1 MNTIRAFI
9 AVELPEAVRQFLYET
24 ALSLADRVPAG
35 AVRWVKPGAMHLTL
49 HFLGDTPVDKLPALG
64 AGLDRVVGHRPSFA
78 LHLGEL
84 GCFPNP
90 RRPRVIWAGV
100 AGTGPALADLKRA
113 VDEMLAPLGWA
124 PEDDKPFQAHLTL
137 GRVKHSNQLIQ
148 LPWGERL
155 APRPVPVDAIY
166 LIESQLR
173 PDGPVYTIRHKAPL
187 AKPAAPQPQ

>member
-49 HFLGDTPVDKLPALG
+49 HFLGDTPVDKLPALS
-64 AGLDRVVGHRPSFA
+64 AGLDSVVRSRPSFG
-78 LHLGEL
+78 LQLGEL

-100 AGTGPALADLKRA
+100 VGTGPALADLKRA

-124 PEDDKPFQAHLTL
+124 PENDKPFQAHLTL

-155 APRPVPVDAIY
+155 APRPVPVNAVY
-166 LIESQLR
+166 LIQSQLN

-187 AKPAAPQPQ
+187 AKPAAPKPQ